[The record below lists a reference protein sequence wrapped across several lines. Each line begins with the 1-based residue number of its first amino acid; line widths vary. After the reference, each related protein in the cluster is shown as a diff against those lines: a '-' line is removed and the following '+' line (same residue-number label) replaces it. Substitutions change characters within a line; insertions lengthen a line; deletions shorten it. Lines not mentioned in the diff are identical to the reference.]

1 MKVLI
6 IGLGSVGLKHYNQLK
21 SLNSIK
27 RIKVLSKR
35 PKKNFPFIDKKNIRI
50 YDPDYIIISNLTSEH
65 LKTLK
70 EINKLFINKLILV
83 EKPLFHKF
91 YNFNSKRN
99 KIFICYNMRFH
110 PVIDYL
116 KKHVSKK
123 KFDYASISCSTNLKK
138 WRTNIKYYRSNTSKK
153 TGGGALLELSH
164 ELDYLE
170 YIFGNYEIKYS
181 VKKKLTKL
189 KIANDDFYHLIGTS
203 EKLKYFDLK
212 VSIFDNKEERL
223 IKLSNENNFI
233 EADILK
239 NKIKFF
245 DGKKIYEKKFQK
257 IDTLKE
263 IHKKIISKKFLNI
276 CNLKEGKKILGK
288 IRRFEY

>member
-27 RIKVLSKR
+27 KNQSAIKKTQ
-35 PKKNFPFIDKKNIRI
+35 KNFPFIDKKNIRI

-116 KKHVSKK
+116 KKHISKK
-123 KFDYASISCSTNLKK
+123 KFDFASISCTTNLKK
-138 WRTNIKYYRSNTSKK
+138 WRTNIKYYRSNTSKN
-153 TGGGALLELSH
+153 L
-164 ELDYLE
+164 
-170 YIFGNYEIKYS
+170 
-181 VKKKLTKL
+181 V
-189 KIANDDFYHLIGTS
+189 
-203 EKLKYFDLK
+203 
-212 VSIFDNKEERL
+212 EER
-223 IKLSNENNFI
+223 
-233 EADILK
+233 
-239 NKIKFF
+239 
-245 DGKKIYEKKFQK
+245 
-257 IDTLKE
+257 
-263 IHKKIISKKFLNI
+263 FLN
-276 CNLKEGKKILGK
+276 
-288 IRRFEY
+288 